1 MSALICRRTKPKAS
15 SYARIAFIRFRHRQL
30 STTISLTVRNIYIKL
45 RDTHV
50 NIEDILQ
57 LSFRHYNISKRVP
70 YSDIQVATANCLIE
84 LLACRDGALQLSHSD
99 FNIRDVI
106 TLIDCICTC

>member
-1 MSALICRRTKPKAS
+1 MLNFVHQCLSSESMLVFAVVKHAIIHGKADS
-15 SYARIAFIRFRHRQL
+15 IAG
-30 STTISLTVRNIYIKL
+30 RNVLLCCSRYNII
-45 RDTHV
+45 
-50 NIEDILQ
+50 IEDVLQ

-70 YSDIQVATANCLIE
+70 YSDIQAATANCLIE

-99 FNIRDVI
+99 FDIRDVI